1 MGFAD
6 PVMLFG
12 LLAVPLVALGLWL
25 ATRRR
30 HRSAVRFAAADL
42 LDDVAPRPGWRRWV
56 PAGLLILAV
65 LSGALALGRPGMK
78 TKLPKEQATLIMA
91 LDVSIS
97 MKATDVEPNRL
108 GAMKAAADQALSN
121 MPEGMR
127 VGVVSFA
134 GSARPVEW
142 PTRDHETVIEA
153 IDSLRLEKGT
163 AIGDG
168 IVTSLDVLK
177 EDGSLEDAGDASAI
191 LLMSDGDNQLG
202 TPVEEAA
209 AQAAELGIPVY
220 TVAFGTQSTTIDFE
234 GTRVPV
240 VVNEAQL
247 ESIADATGGQYFR
260 ALDEGSLERIFRDVG
275 SQVGLEEQVVDLT
288 LWFAV
293 AALVC
298 LLAGI
303 VASLVW
309 FGRIA

>member
-6 PVMLFG
+6 PVMLFA

-25 ATRRR
+25 ATQRR

-56 PAGLLILAV
+56 PAGLLVLAV
-65 LSGALALGRPGMK
+65 VLGALALGRPGMK

-247 ESIADATGGQYFR
+247 ESIADATGGKYFR

-288 LWFAV
+288 VWFAV